1 MLLNALTTFVLSKAS
16 KESTEFKLS
25 KTLNESIES
34 ELSKTNGDTSL
45 ISELRSA
52 YENEKSI
59 KKASLLSNYTD

>member
-1 MLLNALTTFVLSKAS
+1 MSVGNVTVR
-16 KESTEFKLS
+16 EIQ
-25 KTLNESIES
+25 NGWI
-34 ELSKTNGDTSL
+34 LSKTNGDTSL